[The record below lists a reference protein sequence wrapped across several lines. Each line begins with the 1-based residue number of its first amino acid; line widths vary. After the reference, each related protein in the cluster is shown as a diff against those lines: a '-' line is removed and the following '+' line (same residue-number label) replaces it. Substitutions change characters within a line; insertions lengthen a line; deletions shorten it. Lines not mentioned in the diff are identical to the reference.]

1 MNRYR
6 TYLVSAVSIA
16 VLSVAAMLWVNS
28 ERYYPLVRVAMPD
41 QSVLVFIDTPWTD
54 QKKCQDANQK
64 VISALRANCA
74 QCQIAD
80 SCAKQMD
87 PSWQK
92 ALAGQAIN
100 SHVVHSGTLR
110 IVVSAGHASKQT
122 CTVMAEQI
130 TRDKKQTARCVSP
143 Q

>member
-1 MNRYR
+1 MNHYR
-6 TYLVSAVSIA
+6 IYLVSAVSIA

-28 ERYYPLVRVAMPD
+28 ERYYPLVRVDLPD
-41 QSVLVFIDTPWTD
+41 QSELVFIDTPWID
-54 QKKCQDANQK
+54 QKKCQDENQK
-64 VISALRANCA
+64 IMSALRTNCA
-74 QCQIAD
+74 QCQIVD
-80 SCAKQMD
+80 SCAKQID
-87 PSWQK
+87 LAWQK

-100 SHVVHSGTLR
+100 SYVVHSGTLR

-122 CTVMAEQI
+122 CIVMAGQI